1 MNYQDYKNIFVVE
14 NQKRIE
20 EYYGKGGFDTIE
32 NKYGYEYN
40 VERTTY
46 YDEKGE
52 IISINEQTNYK
63 VYF

>member
-1 MNYQDYKNIFVVE
+1 MNYYDYKNIFVVG

-20 EYYGKGGFDTIE
+20 EYYGKGGFDIIE

-40 VERTTY
+40 VEMTTY

-52 IISINEQTNYK
+52 IIFINE
-63 VYF
+63 